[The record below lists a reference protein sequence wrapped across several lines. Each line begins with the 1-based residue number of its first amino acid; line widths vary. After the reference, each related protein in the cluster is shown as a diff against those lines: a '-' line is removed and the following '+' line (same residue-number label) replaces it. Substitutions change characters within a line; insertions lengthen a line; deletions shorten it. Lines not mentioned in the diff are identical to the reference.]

1 MARPFV
7 NGIYCFFLNDPL
19 FNVLNIININGTNGK
34 LTVKKSL
41 TVNSIKNPQNTFI
54 FFLQVKCNLGL
65 TKKFTPFL
73 KKSFRFKFYR

>member
-7 NGIYCFFLNDPL
+7 NGIYCFFFKDPL

-54 FFLQVKCNLGL
+54 FFLQVKCNL
-65 TKKFTPFL
+65 
-73 KKSFRFKFYR
+73 R